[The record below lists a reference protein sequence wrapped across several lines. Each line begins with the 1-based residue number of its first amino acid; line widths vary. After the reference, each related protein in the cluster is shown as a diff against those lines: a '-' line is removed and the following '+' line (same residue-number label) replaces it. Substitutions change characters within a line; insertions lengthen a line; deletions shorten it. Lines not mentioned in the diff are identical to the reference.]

1 MYIYIYIYIYI
12 YLLHTLE
19 LALQEAV
26 PLSAVNAQLPQCLP
40 LLLEF
45 EPQRR
50 YGGVQARYEYEA
62 LGYKCMRP

>member
-1 MYIYIYIYIYI
+1 MIYTHTH
-12 YLLHTLE
+12 LLHTLE
-19 LALQEAV
+19 LALHKAV
-26 PLSAVNAQLPQCLP
+26 TLSSVNLQLSQCLP

-62 LGYKCMRP
+62 LS